1 MRLAFAG
8 ALLALVFAPGC
19 DRRSGPPN
27 TRSTAAWEEGLTLG
41 YEDPTLPPAQRM
53 EKRQQVRVKQTR
65 ASGQALAV
73 TKTFTSLTGQWDL
86 QVVQEDGGVA
96 LSRSGAVLLPEGF
109 PDRVEP
115 LGDARARSTGWW
127 AGPTSSCPG
136 CSCPRPPRGWASGWN
151 RSRLES
157 GARTRTLFLPDIGE
171 AETLTWSQGRWVATN
186 LLVTRGFTD
195 VPAAAANSHPG
206 STP

>member
-1 MRLAFAG
+1 MRLAFTG
-8 ALLALVFAPGC
+8 AMLALVFAPGC
-19 DRRSGPPN
+19 D
-27 TRSTAAWEEGLTLG
+27 TAFRPAEHPVYSAWEEGLTLG

-65 ASGQALAV
+65 ASGQALSV
-73 TKTFTSLTGQWDL
+73 TKTFSSLTGQWDL

-96 LSRSGAVLLPEGF
+96 LASGAVLLPAGF
-109 PDRVEP
+109 PDRVERWETR
-115 LGDARARSTGWW
+115 GTFNWVVGRADVELPGVKLPETSR
-127 AGPTSSCPG
+127 AGVWVESIPM
-136 CSCPRPPRGWASGWN
+136 
-151 RSRLES
+151 ES
-157 GARTRTLFLPDIGE
+157 GARTRTLFLPNIGE

-186 LLVTRGFTD
+186 RLVSRGFTD